1 MGDSTGFPVA
11 RVSVVTADGVDQV
24 ANKDLIVLGSVS
36 RQPLIAKWSENARLR
51 IEDNRLRVAMTSPLD
66 RVYTTLDPNARQ
78 ERERVDQ
85 LLVQQGD
92 NLSTMIGMESPLS
105 SGHTVVMITGST
117 PEKLMT
123 VLGTFRN
130 RDLNPLIQGD
140 LMVATQDKV
149 TSFRVGG
156 EYTVGQLPTITK
168 IRWWFGNSP
177 LLLILCTLVG
187 VLIIALVAYWIL
199 SRIAGRR
206 LAGRPMP

>member
-1 MGDSTGFPVA
+1 
-11 RVSVVTADGVDQV
+11 
-24 ANKDLIVLGSVS
+24 
-36 RQPLIAKWSENARLR
+36 
-51 IEDNRLRVAMTSPLD
+51 
-66 RVYTTLDPNARQ
+66 
-78 ERERVDQ
+78 
-85 LLVQQGD
+85 
-92 NLSTMIGMESPLS
+92 MIGMESPLS